1 MVDREWLGV
10 GVYTRFPALAGSVH
24 LFAGSTCGASPA
36 VCLSLPS
43 DSHPP
48 SLFPVFWGIGFGV
61 WGLGQSGGCFGW
73 FSVFEGGGGGFFLF

>member
-1 MVDREWLGV
+1 MSMVDREWLGV

-43 DSHPP
+43 DSRPP
-48 SLFPVFWGIGFGV
+48 SLFSVFLGYWV
-61 WGLGQSGGCFGW
+61 WGLGGRA
-73 FSVFEGGGGGFFLF
+73 EGGLFWLV